1 MRRTAAIRLTLLSA
15 ASLAMVG
22 CDDGPRTEVFEHV
35 VTTEAACRATFG
47 SEARDACSAAFTE
60 AEDEH
65 LASAPRFADTA
76 QCEAET
82 ASQCRTITTPTL
94 ASYAIP
100 VMTGVLIGRAIG
112 GGPRGLLPVYGGQGL
127 SPLGAPSSQ
136 ALAPG
141 CPPGSA
147 APECQ
152 QRSGNSGSGTS
163 SSSSGG
169 AGFRGASYAYA
180 GREVATG
187 SASTA
192 SARAVTPTVQGTQA
206 LTRVANTSSIAR
218 GGLGSA
224 GRGFGSASS

>member
-22 CDDGPRTEVFEHV
+22 CDDGPRQDVTEHI

-47 SEARDACSAAFTE
+47 SAARDACSAAFIE
-60 AEDEH
+60 AEEEH

-76 QCEAET
+76 QCQAET
-82 ASQCRTITTPTL
+82 ASECRVITSPSL

-127 SPLGAPSSQ
+127 PPIPGQPF
-136 ALAPG
+136 APG
-141 CPPGSA
+141 CSPGSA
-147 APECQ
+147 APECA
-152 QRSGNSGSGTS
+152 QRSGSSGSSTG
-163 SSSSGG
+163 SGG
-169 AGFRGASYAYA
+169 GGFRGARYAYA
-180 GREVATG
+180 GRVVATG
-187 SASTA
+187 GATTE
-192 SARAVTPTVQGTQA
+192 SARSVSPTAQGSEA
-206 LTRVANTSSIAR
+206 LSRVANTSSIAR

-224 GRGFGSASS
+224 GRGFGSAAS